1 MGDTCHYMTANYMNH
16 FTFKGKLT
24 VKCDDDL

>member
-16 FTFKGKLT
+16 FTFKGKLY
-24 VKCDDDL
+24 C